1 MEKSLKNSK
10 ELSAF
15 VIKNLKELITNP
27 KSELNYKNPFELLIA
42 VVLSAQCTDKRV
54 NEVTKELFE
63 KFGTCE
69 KLGYANRDEIE
80 RIIKPCGFYKNKAK
94 HIIEASKRIY
104 EDFGGEVPKDMESL
118 ASLSG
123 VGRKT
128 ASVILAV
135 AFEIPAMP
143 VDTHVFRVSRRL
155 GLSKGKDV
163 LEVEKDLKKIIP
175 KEDWIDMH
183 HYLLLFGRYY
193 CKALKPSCENC
204 RFKEICLEK
213 R

>member
-10 ELSAF
+10 ELSVF
-15 VIKNLKELITNP
+15 VIENLKDLITNP
-27 KSELNYKNPFELLIA
+27 KSELNYNNPFELLIA
-42 VVLSAQCTDKRV
+42 VILSAQCTDKRV
-54 NEVTKELFE
+54 NEVTKDLFT

-69 KLGYANRDEIE
+69 KLGYAE
-80 RIIKPCGFYKNKAK
+80 REEVEAIIKPCGFYKNKAK
-94 HIIEASKRIY
+94 HIIEASKKLY
-104 EDFGGEVPKDMESL
+104 EDFGGEVPRDLESL
-118 ASLSG
+118 STLSG

-135 AFEIPAMP
+135 AFNIPAMP
-143 VDTHVFRVSRRL
+143 VDTHVFRVSKRL

-193 CKALKPSCENC
+193 CKALKPSCEGC

>member
-1 MEKSLKNSK
+1 MKKSFKNSK

-15 VIKNLKELITNP
+15 VIENLKNLITNP
-27 KSELNYKNPFELLIA
+27 KSELNYKNSFELLIA
-42 VVLSAQCTDKRV
+42 VILSAQCTDKRV
-54 NEVTKELFE
+54 NEVTKELFK
-63 KFGTCE
+63 KFDTCE
-69 KLGYANRDEIE
+69 KLGYASIEEIE
-80 RIIKPCGFYKNKAK
+80 GIIKPCGFYKNKAK
-94 HIIEASKRIY
+94 HIIEASRKLA
-104 EDFGGEVPKDMESL
+104 EDFGGEVPKDLESL
-118 ASLSG
+118 TSLSG

-143 VDTHVFRVSRRL
+143 VDTHVFRVSKRL
-155 GLSKGKDV
+155 GLSKGKNV

-175 KEDWIDMH
+175 KEHWIDMH

-204 RFKEICLEK
+204 RFKEICLK
-213 R
+213 